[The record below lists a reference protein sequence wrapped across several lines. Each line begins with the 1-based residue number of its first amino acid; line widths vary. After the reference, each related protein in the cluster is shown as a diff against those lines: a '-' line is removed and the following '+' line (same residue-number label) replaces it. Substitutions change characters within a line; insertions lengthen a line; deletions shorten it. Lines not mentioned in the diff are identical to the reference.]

1 MRLAP
6 MENMMGAAADAF
18 DLGHVHAMDRVEGGL
33 SNDMWRVTASNGEF
47 AVKLMRAH
55 VDAPGF
61 CDNIESAFGIEM
73 NAFRAGILCPEPV
86 PTGTGTALL
95 RADDALLRVHRWC
108 EGGVPV
114 AEHHLEDA
122 GELLANIHRA
132 GRHRVR
138 SIDDHPHG
146 PETWAALAAQ
156 PGLPPPLSDQLRS
169 AAPELAHL
177 EMATAASP
185 HLVAT
190 FADSHGDLDPKN
202 TLVASGRLLAVD
214 WDAAGPRPIAREAV
228 TLALDWAEDI
238 DGFQRVIAA
247 YSAASGTSVPTDA
260 WVFGGWVAAL
270 GDWLRFNVE
279 ERADTDLGQR
289 EASRACSR
297 LLALCRD
304 LDAHLAALAAK

>member
-1 MRLAP
+1 MA
-6 MENMMGAAADAF
+6 AAADAF
-18 DLGHVHAMDRVEGGL
+18 DLGQIHAMDRVEGGL
-33 SNDMWRVTASNGEF
+33 SNDMWRVTTTNGAF
-47 AVKLMRAH
+47 AVKIMRAH

-61 CDNIESAFGIEM
+61 HDNIESAFEIEM
-73 NAFRAGILCPEPV
+73 NAFRAGVPCPDPM
-86 PTGTGTALL
+86 PTGRGK
-95 RADDALLRVHRWC
+95 ALLRVDGVSLRAHRWC
-108 EGGVPV
+108 EGSTPV
-114 AEHHLEDA
+114 AKEHLDDA
-122 GELLANIHRA
+122 GELLARIHRV
-132 GRHRVR
+132 GGHSLR
-138 SIDDHPHG
+138 SMDDHPHD
-146 PETWAALAAQ
+146 PESWAALATQ
-156 PGLPPPLSDQLRS
+156 PGLSESLADQLRS

-177 EMATAASP
+177 EKATAASP
-185 HLVAT
+185 HLEAT

-238 DGFQRVIAA
+238 EGFQRVIAA
-247 YSAASGTSVPTDA
+247 YSAASGTTVPTDA

-289 EASRACSR
+289 EASWACSR